1 MRLHGGC
8 LSLKWRFSNHTSL
21 RGIAPRINRSLDIRM
36 AKFTGAGF
44 SLGAAALLLTLGLT
58 GCSLIPFW
66 GGDDE
71 RDAEE
76 DLNATE
82 QLLYRNVQRSL
93 NSGNY
98 QQAIENLERLEARFP
113 FGRYAEQAQL
123 ELIYAHYMGYNP
135 EAARSAA
142 DRFIR
147 LHPQS
152 ANVDYA
158 YYLKGLA
165 SYNKNR
171 GILDRLFS
179 TDVAKREMT
188 SAREAY
194 ADFTELLTRFPDSP
208 YAPDARKRMLFLR
221 NLLARHELHV
231 ANFYMERGAYVAA
244 ANRAR
249 FIVENYSKAE
259 SVPDALAVLVEAN
272 YKLGLE
278 DAANDALRVLA
289 HNFPQYE
296 AFDEDGNLVLAEQI
310 LNRDRSWTNLVTLG
324 LLDRPDVPPPIKLQ
338 RVDDGADSGV

>member
-1 MRLHGGC
+1 MKPARTMRQSSPMPGRL
-8 LSLKWRFSNHTSL
+8 LWVLL
-21 RGIAPRINRSLDIRM
+21 ALVL
-36 AKFTGAGF
+36 
-44 SLGAAALLLTLGLT
+44 LG

-66 GGDDE
+66 GGDDDE
-71 RDAEE
+71 DDPEA

-93 NSGNY
+93 AAGNY
-98 QQAIENLERLEARFP
+98 QQAVENLEQLEARFP

-123 ELIYAHYMGYNP
+123 ELIYAHYMGFDP

-165 SYNKNR
+165 SFNKNR
-171 GILDRLFS
+171 GLIDRLFA
-179 TDVAKREMT
+179 TDIAKREMT

-194 ADFTELLTRFPDSP
+194 AEFTELLTRFPDSP

-221 NLLARHELHV
+221 DLLARHELHV
-231 ANFYMERGAYVAA
+231 ATFYMERRAYVAA

-249 FIVENYSKAE
+249 YIVENYSKADV
-259 SVPDALAVLVEAN
+259 VPDALAVLVEAN

-278 DAANDALRVLA
+278 DAANDALRVLSV
-289 HNFPQYE
+289 NFPDYD
-296 AFDEDGNLVLAEQI
+296 AFDSDGNLVLAEQI
-310 LNRDRSWTNLVTLG
+310 LNRDRSWTNIMTLG

-338 RVDDGADSGV
+338 RRDQG